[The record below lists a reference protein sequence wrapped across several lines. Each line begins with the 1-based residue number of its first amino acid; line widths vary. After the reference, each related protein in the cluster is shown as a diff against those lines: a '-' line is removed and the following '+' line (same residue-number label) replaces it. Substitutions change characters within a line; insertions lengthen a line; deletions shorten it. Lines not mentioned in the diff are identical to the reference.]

1 MIKRSAADNK
11 TGNEITPI
19 IAVTK
24 KAHIVNGILV
34 RDIPFVLRLITVT
47 M

>member
-1 MIKRSAADNK
+1 M
-11 TGNEITPI
+11 TPI

-34 RDIPFVLRLITVT
+34 KDIPLVLKLITVT
-47 M
+47 I